1 MPAAL
6 AATDPTSPLQ
16 QPTTRRA
23 FVCRCGQPVFFR
35 NSQCVVCKTPLGY
48 DPDVAL
54 LLPLDAADG
63 GSGPWHAVGPA
74 AEADPA
80 LAARRYRR
88 CANFDNAAGCNW
100 LLPVPAGDEA
110 AEAGHPGDAQ
120 AANAEPAA
128 GAAPKD
134 GLVGAAPPAPPRGA
148 APATTMAPPRRA
160 EASPATSG
168 LSQSLQS
175 PVGAAASGVAS
186 AAPAAAEPAP
196 TGAAPR
202 QPLCRACRLN
212 RTIPDQTVEENRRW
226 WAEIERAK
234 RRLVSSLIALRLPVA
249 SRVSEDPTRGL
260 AFDLLRAPPG
270 GPPVTT
276 GHADGII
283 TLDIEEADDSR
294 REGRKAALREPYRT
308 LLGHL
313 RHEVG
318 HYYWQRLVDGT
329 PWLEPFRAL
338 FGDERA
344 DYAAALQR
352 HYEQGPP
359 TEWPLSHVSAYASAH
374 PWEDWAETWAHYLH
388 MLDTLDTAASFG
400 LDAAQVELGYEP
412 FTPPVLTSPG
422 PGAADAPRAR
432 SVPAPD
438 AAGRTDEDFLE
449 FVNAW
454 MKLTG
459 VLNELSR
466 SMGLPDF
473 YPFVLSVA
481 AVRKLHLVHRVVS
494 EARAAPQAAEA
505 A

>member
-1 MPAAL
+1 MSAAL
-6 AATDPTSPLQ
+6 AAADPPSPLP

-35 NSQCVVCKTPLGY
+35 NSQCVICKTPLGY
-48 DPDVAL
+48 DPDIAL
-54 LLPLDAADG
+54 LLPLDAEDEDR
-63 GSGPWHAVGPA
+63 SLWHPVGPA
-74 AEADPA
+74 ADADPA

-100 LLPVPAGDEA
+100 LLPASAGDRSPAAGSAGRGSMANKEGAGKDA
-110 AEAGHPGDAQ
+110 AEALP
-120 AANAEPAA
+120 PTTPP
-128 GAAPKD
+128 GAAS
-134 GLVGAAPPAPPRGA
+134 GAAI
-148 APATTMAPPRRA
+148 PPRRT
-160 EASPATSG
+160 EASPAASG
-168 LSQSLQS
+168 RSQSLQS
-175 PVGAAASGVAS
+175 AGDGASDHPSVAS
-186 AAPAAAEPAP
+186 PAPGAGSPAALPSQ
-196 TGAAPR
+196 T
-202 QPLCRACRLN
+202 LCRACRLN
-212 RTIPDQTVEENRRW
+212 RTIPDQTIEEHRQW
-226 WAEIERAK
+226 WGEIERAK

-249 SRVSEDPTRGL
+249 SRVSEDPARGL

-276 GHADGII
+276 GHDDGII

-294 REGRKAALREPYRT
+294 REGRKAALHEPYRT

-329 PWLEPFRAL
+329 AWIEPFRAL

-352 HYEQGPP
+352 HYGQGPP
-359 TEWPLSHVSAYASAH
+359 AEWPLSHVSAYASAH

-388 MLDTLDTAASFG
+388 MLDTLDTAVSFG

-412 FTPPVLTSPG
+412 FNRSALASPE
-422 PGAADAPRAR
+422 AVAPA
-432 SVPAPD
+432 SPSPD
-438 AAGRTDEDFLE
+438 AHGRAAEDFLG

-481 AVRKLHLVHRVVS
+481 AVRKLHLVHQVVS
-494 EARAAPQAAEA
+494 QVRAASQEARSS
-505 A
+505 